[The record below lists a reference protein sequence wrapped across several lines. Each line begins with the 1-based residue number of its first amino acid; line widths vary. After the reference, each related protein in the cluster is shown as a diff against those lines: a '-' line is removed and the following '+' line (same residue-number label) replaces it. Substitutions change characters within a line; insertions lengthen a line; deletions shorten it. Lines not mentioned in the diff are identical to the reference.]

1 LNTQKKAVVTG
12 AGRGLGRAT
21 ALELARRGFDVVAT
35 MRDTAAGVSLLEAA
49 DDEGLAVE
57 ISHLDVTDPGS
68 IRLPERLDILVNN
81 AAVDCEYL
89 PIEHSSTDAW
99 RQVFETNVFGVLEV
113 THHAIPALRAAGGG
127 VICNV
132 TSAGVLFPMPFY
144 SAYRASK
151 AAVSAL
157 GESLR
162 AEVAGFGIRVVEIL
176 PGPIETD
183 MLATSDR
190 LPEAAR
196 FAGYE
201 DLARRAWEG
210 RRQAG
215 ESSTSA
221 VMAAGRIADAITNA
235 DAPLRN
241 GCDDLGAGML
251 DGWRATPDERWIDDM
266 LSAFGIESRAKST

>member
-1 LNTQKKAVVTG
+1 MTG

-21 ALELARRGFDVVAT
+21 ALELARRGFEVVAT
-35 MRDTAAGVSLLEAA
+35 MRDTSAGSSLLEVARA
-49 DDEGLAVE
+49 EQLAVE
-57 ISHLDVTDPGS
+57 ISHLDVTEHAS
-68 IRLPERLDILVNN
+68 IRLPERFDVLVNN
-81 AAVDCEYL
+81 AGVDCDYV
-89 PIEHSSTDAW
+89 PVEHSSADAW
-99 RQVFETNVFGVLEV
+99 RQLFETNVFGVLEV
-113 THHAIPALRAAGGG
+113 TRRAIPALRAAGGG

-132 TSAGVLFPMPFY
+132 TSAGLLFPMPFY

-162 AEVAGFGIRVVEIL
+162 AEVAGFGIRIVEIL

-183 MLATSDR
+183 MLAASDR
-190 LPEAAR
+190 LPEAAG

-201 DLARRAWEG
+201 ELARRAWEG
-210 RRQAG
+210 RRKAG
-215 ESSTSA
+215 VSSTPAA
-221 VMAAGRIADAITNA
+221 VAAGRIADTIVDA

-251 DGWRATPDERWIDDM
+251 EGWRATPDERWIGDM
-266 LSAFGIESRAKST
+266 LGAFGIESKAKEE